1 MSQSAER
8 LYSLLPSFHR
18 QSDQAAGEPLRA
30 LLAVLER
37 ELSLVDSDIDRL
49 YENWFIETCESWV
62 VPYIADLLGV
72 RRLPVIGGG
81 AGYNQRTYIADTL
94 SYRRRKGTSSLLTQ
108 LTNDLVGW
116 PMRLVE
122 FFRLVATTQN
132 LMVPSRAGTLD
143 LRKRSDL
150 RRLGSAF
157 DTVPHVAELRNI
169 PSHSGRYNLPS
180 IGVFLWRLRS
190 YRVPL
195 TSAKII
201 DAATGK
207 CTFDPLGRDVPLF
220 NPDRTVLGVEPQE
233 YEVPGPLSRGML
245 SEELAARRLD
255 SSTPLRYFGT
265 DPVVQVYYNG
275 ASVPVAWD
283 KLIIADL
290 SGWSAP
296 FDAMGTRILAIDP
309 QLGRLLFSPVLIA
322 ALVADGKTLASVK
335 VSYSYGF
342 SSEIGG
348 GPYARLDPQTT
359 PPAEFVVRKNIPAS
373 DTLAKAL
380 TAVATRWTGGNHAN
394 PVVVQIEDSEVY
406 ALTKKIDAPAGMQ
419 LVIRA
424 ADRQRPV
431 FVLDDTTVPTSG
443 TLPADSGIYLGAG
456 ASVTLDGLTLGSGI
470 VRVRAGTNSRLVLR
484 HSTLLPTADDT
495 AGKWPSVQV
504 VTSSGAFT
512 LDVSRSITG
521 PLVLP
526 KSGGVL
532 TCTDSILDGAGT
544 TEPTLDADSATLE
557 RCTVFGRTTV
567 NSMPLA
573 SDSIFMDLVR
583 VVRTQPGCMRFCY
596 VPSADSGGMPDL
608 RSSTPP
614 RYRCQPDSAL
624 VGVSGT
630 GPRSE
635 IRDQQRPRFT
645 ATRCGQPGYAQLSAL
660 CSDQIRRGGS
670 DESELGAFFHL
681 QQPQREANLR
691 ASLQEY
697 LRFGY
702 EAGIFFLT

>member
-1 MSQSAER
+1 MSQTGER
-8 LYSLLPSFHR
+8 LYSLLPSFYR
-18 QSDQAAGEPLRA
+18 QSDHDAGEPLRA

-37 ELSLVDSDIDRL
+37 ELRLVESDMDQL
-49 YENWFIETCESWV
+49 YENWFIETCEDWV
-62 VPYIADLLGV
+62 VPYIAEQLGV
-72 RRLPVIGGG
+72 RRLPA
-81 AGYNQRTYIADTL
+81 AGSLSYNQRTYIANTL
-94 SYRRRKGTSSLLTQ
+94 AYRRRKGTSSLIAELPQ
-108 LTNDLVGW
+108 DLAAW
-116 PMRLVE
+116 PVRIVE
-122 FFRLVATTQN
+122 FFRLVATAQHLLLT
-132 LMVPSRAGTLD
+132 PRPGTID
-143 LRKRSDL
+143 LRDRSAL

-157 DTVPHVAELRNI
+157 DTVPHVAEVRNI

-195 TSAKII
+195 TSAKKR
-201 DAATGK
+201 DAMIPK
-207 CTFDPLGRDVPLF
+207 YTFDPLGRDVPLF

-233 YEVPGPLSRGML
+233 YDVPGPLSRGML
-245 SEELAARRLD
+245 SEDLAAHRRD
-255 SSTPLRYFGT
+255 SSKPLRYFGT
-265 DPVVQVYYNG
+265 DPVVKVFYNG
-275 ASVPVAWD
+275 STAPIAWD
-283 KLIIADL
+283 KLLIADL
-290 SGWSAP
+290 SGGWTAE
-296 FDAMGTRILAIDP
+296 FGTTGAYVAIDP
-309 QLGRLLFSPVLIA
+309 QLGRLLFSSDFLA
-322 ALVADGKTLASVK
+322 YLTGDGKMLNSVE

-359 PPAEFVVRKNIPAS
+359 PPAEFVVRKSIPAS

-406 ALTKKIDAPAGMQ
+406 ALTKKIDVPAGMQ

-431 FVLDDTTVPTSG
+431 FVLDDTTAPTSG
-443 TLPADSGIYLGAG
+443 MLPVDSGIYLGDG
-456 ASVTLDGLTLGSGI
+456 ASATLDGLTLGSGI
-470 VRVRAGTNSRLVLR
+470 LRVRAGVNSRLVLR

-532 TCTDSILDGAGT
+532 TCTDSIIDGAGT

-573 SDSIFMDLVR
+573 SDSIFMDVVR
-583 VVRTQPGCMRFCY
+583 VVRTQPGCVRFCY
-596 VPSADSGGMPDL
+596 VFSDEPGEASARL
-608 RSSTPP
+608 SSTPA

-624 VGVSGT
+624 FGVQGADARQAVRT
-630 GPRSE
+630 
-635 IRDQQRPRFT
+635 QLKPRFT
-645 ATRCGQPGYAQLSAL
+645 DTRCGQPGYAQLSAL

-670 DESELGAFFHL
+670 DESEMGAFFHL
-681 QQPQREANLR
+681 HQPQRESNLR